1 MQRKKTQ
8 LKSFNDGENG
18 VKIKN
23 KIASMLPRCCLDVF
37 KVTGIDAAEEICE

>member
-8 LKSFNDGENG
+8 SKSFNDGENG

-23 KIASMLPRCCLDVF
+23 QNGQKVDRIWIEVF
-37 KVTGIDAAEEICE
+37 KVTGIDAAEEMCE

>member
-8 LKSFNDGENG
+8 SKSFNDGENG

-23 KIASMLPRCCLDVF
+23 KNVSMLCQCCVNVY
-37 KVTGIDAAEEICE
+37 KITGIDAAEEVC